1 MPFLPLLLTFT
12 ICFLLHLWA
21 NLNLAVLLVT
31 GRAHHWHGPQ
41 GPQGPL
47 ELHPQRHQGGTLR
60 RPHLAQVRSSDV
72 FSLCSVHVLTAFF
85 SMSSVC
91 PIRDPAVQVIWTLSV
106 RPSPGVLTKVPAV
119 CQQSVCVCV
128 CVCCSMEECEALCTR
143 MAIMVNGRFRC
154 LGSVQHLKN
163 RFGDGYTIILRV
175 AGPNPDLVPVM
186 KFIESELSGSTL
198 KEKHRNMLQ
207 YQLPSSLSSL
217 AHIFSIF
224 AKNKDTLKI
233 EDYSVTQTTLDQ

>member
-1 MPFLPLLLTFT
+1 TLRLRSSGLCLSD
-12 ICFLLHLWA
+12 LHL
-21 NLNLAVLLVT
+21 
-31 GRAHHWHGPQ
+31 
-41 GPQGPL
+41 
-47 ELHPQRHQGGTLR
+47 
-60 RPHLAQVRSSDV
+60 V
-72 FSLCSVHVLTAFF
+72 FSLRFLQCANS
-85 SMSSVC
+85 
-91 PIRDPAVQVIWTLSV
+91 
-106 RPSPGVLTKVPAV
+106 
-119 CQQSVCVCV
+119 V

-233 EDYSVTQTTLDQ
+233 EDYSVTQTTLDQVFVNFAKDQSDDYLSKDASVRRKDVIVDVPALSSTCSAAEEESVI